1 VVEDIGAWMQSL
13 EDRLLSCFG
22 SRLVF
27 LGIQGSYG
35 RGEAHDGS
43 DIDAVVILDH
53 VAPDDLRAYRTLL
66 DTLPYRDRTCGF
78 FSGLRELEHWE
89 RSDLFQLV
97 QDTTPIIGDIGFLE
111 DMICPEDVRRA
122 VRIGA
127 CNIYHACGHNMVHE
141 KSDEIPRALYKS
153 AIFTVQAVSY
163 LQTGVYRKRRT
174 DLLPVLRQ
182 SERAILETA
191 CTLDGS
197 HDGVQVNFDELSGDL
212 LCWASDIIEE
222 YSPDESETPM
232 DGGGDNG

>member
-1 VVEDIGAWMQSL
+1 MVEDIGAWMQSL

-53 VAPDDLRAYRTLL
+53 VAPDDLQAYRTLL
-66 DTLPYRDRTCGF
+66 DTLPYRDRTFGF
-78 FSGLRELEHWE
+78 FSGFRELEHWE

-111 DMICPEDVRRA
+111 DTICPEDVRRA

-141 KSDEIPRALYKS
+141 KSSEMLRALYKS

-163 LQTGVYRKRRT
+163 LQTGSIGNAEPTCFRSCDSPSARFSR
-174 DLLPVLRQ
+174 PHAR
-182 SERAILETA
+182 STA
-191 CTLDGS
+191 ATTG
-197 HDGVQVNFDELSGDL
+197 
-212 LCWASDIIEE
+212 
-222 YSPDESETPM
+222 PR
-232 DGGGDNG
+232 